1 MTVADGGQRV
11 QKIRASAYL
20 RGWEAMTTF
29 TARSQDLG
37 TIRFARSPAWET
49 LHAVRLFSD
58 PRGRG
63 YHRAWLAAA
72 SARAR
77 AIDLEPLLAVNPVRG
92 NVPDFLTPPPLSPS
106 PHITEQL
113 VQIRATPDGQVAGEL
128 RRCLATLD
136 GRARKT
142 VTAMLADPA
151 AARDSLA
158 ALVEQAWRHLVEPS
172 WPEIEAVLDADVAHR
187 SRQLANRGLRPM
199 IEGLDERI
207 SWADTGIVIHDS
219 FTGTVDLAGRGLVL
233 MPSAFLWPAIA
244 AVTDEPWQPT
254 IAYPARGI
262 AGLWERPT
270 PPPDALVRL
279 LGQTRARILAGLEQP
294 ASTTALA
301 QRHGLSPSGVSRH
314 VLALR
319 DAGLVSG
326 SRHGHEIRYAR
337 TRLGAELTRGPARRS

>member
-1 MTVADGGQRV
+1 
-11 QKIRASAYL
+11 
-20 RGWEAMTTF
+20 MTTF

-72 SARAR
+72 TARVRAQ
-77 AIDLEPLLAVNPVRG
+77 AIDLEPLLAVNPMRG
-92 NVPDFLTPPPLSPS
+92 SIPDFLTPPPLSPS
-106 PHITEQL
+106 PHVTDQL
-113 VQIRATPDGQVAGEL
+113 VQIRATPDGQVAEEL
-128 RRCLATLD
+128 RRCLDTLT
-136 GRARKT
+136 GRAREI

-151 AARDSLA
+151 ATRDRLA
-158 ALVEQAWRHLVEPS
+158 DLVEQAWRHLVEPS
-172 WPEIEAVLDADVAHR
+172 WPEIEALLGADVAYR

-207 SWADTGIVIHDS
+207 IWADTGIVVNDS
-219 FTGTVDLAGRGLVL
+219 FTGAVDLAGRGLVL
-233 MPSAFLWPAIA
+233 MPSAFVWPSIA

-262 AGLWERPT
+262 AGLWEKPA

-319 DAGLVSG
+319 DAGLVTG

-337 TRLGAELTRGPARRS
+337 TRLGTELARGRARRS

>member
-1 MTVADGGQRV
+1 MTVADGGQRA

-20 RGWEAMTTF
+20 QDWEAMTTF

-49 LHAVRLFSD
+49 QHAVRLFID

-72 SARAR
+72 AARTR
-77 AIDLEPLLAVNPVRG
+77 AIGLEPLLAVNPVRG
-92 NVPDFLTPPPLSPS
+92 SIPDFLTPPPLSPS

-113 VQIRATPDGQVAGEL
+113 VQIRATPDGQVAEEL
-128 RRCLATLD
+128 RRCLATLT

-151 AARDSLA
+151 AARDALA
-158 ALVEQAWRHLVEPS
+158 ALVERAWRDLIESS

-207 SWADTGIVIHDS
+207 SWADTGIVIQDG

-233 MPSAFLWPAIA
+233 MPSAFLWPSIA
-244 AVTDEPWQPT
+244 VVTDEPWQPT

-262 AGLWERPT
+262 AGLWEKPT

-279 LGQTRARILAGLEQP
+279 LGQTRARLLAGLEQP

-301 QRHGLSPSGVSRH
+301 RRHGLSPSGVSRH

-319 DAGLVSG
+319 DAGLVTG

-337 TRLGAELTRGPARRS
+337 TRLGTELARGSARRS